1 MKPKIKT
8 IEAFRGDFTYI
19 NMGSEKLEEKKS
31 TRENWKRSYRC
42 GTKNVLKQL
51 LQSVQW

>member
-19 NMGSEKLEEKKS
+19 NMGSEKLEEKNQQGKIG
-31 TRENWKRSYRC
+31 REVIDV
-42 GTKNVLKQL
+42 GLKMF
-51 LQSVQW
+51 